1 MKTIE
6 KLILQNKAWAQE
18 RRLNDPEFFERQQHS
33 QKPHTLWIGCSDS
46 RIPPDLI
53 TDTDPGS
60 MFVHRNIAN
69 LVVHTDLNSLSV
81 IQYAVEALEVQ
92 HVIVCGHYG
101 CGGVNAAMKEQDLGL
116 LNGWL
121 ANIREVYHHHRP
133 ELSQIPDEAERWQR
147 LVEHTTRAQVHNL
160 MKTAIIQRSWAKRK
174 APSLHAWVY
183 QLQSGELKVL
193 ETIPAGSG
201 IDPEYR
207 LFPELGGA

>member
-6 KLILQNKAWAQE
+6 KLLLQNKAWAKE
-18 RRLNDPEFFERQQHS
+18 RRQVDPDFFGRQQHT

-53 TDTDPGS
+53 TETDPGS

-81 IQYAVEALEVQ
+81 IQYAVEALEVE

-101 CGGVNAAMKEQDLGL
+101 CGGVAAAMKDQDLGL

-121 ANIREVYHHHRP
+121 ANIREIYHLHRAELVELP
-133 ELSQIPDEAERWQR
+133 EPKRWQR
-147 LVEHTTRAQVHNL
+147 LVEHSTRAQVHNL
-160 MKTAIIQRSWAKRK
+160 MKTAIIQRAWEKRA

-183 QLQSGELKVL
+183 QLNDGELKVL
-193 ETIPAGSG
+193 ETIPARSP
-201 IDPEYR
+201 IEPEYR
-207 LFPELGGA
+207 LLP